1 MTTLRLHNFIKIS
14 NYPDEDFANTMPTMG
29 QNNRDSESDFVDTE
43 ELDAA
48 HGEQMAQIKD
58 NIANMLWENQN
69 S

>member
-1 MTTLRLHNFIKIS
+1 MGLHNFIKIS
-14 NYPDEDFANTMPTMG
+14 NYSDENFANTMLAIG

-43 ELDAA
+43 KLDVAQGK
-48 HGEQMAQIKD
+48 HMAQIRN